1 MRILYL
7 SSVYP
12 SLTAPTRGTYSRDLC
27 HALQQSCDVRVLSPV
42 SWLEALTTP
51 GSRTAE
57 PQDPVPSS
65 RPIYWYPPRVQRH
78 RYGDWMWRSIR
89 RHVEQVVGDFQPD
102 WVISY
107 WAHPDGEV
115 ALRAARSCGARVAV
129 SIGGSDVLLLTDNA
143 KRRAAISKV
152 LREVDLTFTVCD
164 GLRNRV
170 IELGGSPER
179 THTSYQ
185 GIDLATFTPGN
196 QSEARRSLDL
206 PPSAPLFLWV
216 GRMVAIKRLDVLLSA
231 FQLVR
236 KQLPDAQLALVG
248 SGPQSEA
255 LKSYVH
261 QHRLSQAVRF
271 VGPVDR
277 AGLPA
282 WYRAAD
288 ATVLS
293 SDSEGLPNVL
303 RESLACGTP
312 FVSTDAG
319 SIGEIAADEFSCV
332 VRRGDVDAL
341 HRALL
346 QILDSS
352 YRDGVATYRP
362 QSWTA
367 TADQQLRL
375 MRDFD
380 ARRHSTASAPSQDV
394 ASQPLIASQ
403 PLVAAEQ

>member
-1 MRILYL
+1 MRILHL

-12 SLTAPTRGTYSRDLC
+12 SQTAPTRGTYSRDLC
-27 HALQQSCDVRVLSPV
+27 RALQQNCDVRVLSPV

-57 PQDPVPSS
+57 THDPVPSS

-78 RYGDWMWRSIR
+78 RYGEWMWRSIR
-89 RHVEQVVGDFQPD
+89 RHVEQVVSDFQPD

-115 ALRAARSCGARVAV
+115 ALRAARSCGARAAV
-129 SIGGSDVLLLTDNA
+129 SIGGSDVLLLTENA
-143 KRRAAISKV
+143 KRRKVISKV
-152 LREVDLTFTVCD
+152 LQDIDLVFTVCD
-164 GLRNRV
+164 GLRDRV
-170 IELGGSPER
+170 IELGGSPDR

-185 GIDLATFTPGN
+185 GIDLDTFTPGN
-196 QSEARRSLDL
+196 QSEARQSLGLD
-206 PPSAPLFLWV
+206 PTAPLFLWV
-216 GRMVAIKRLDVLLSA
+216 GRIVAIKRLDVLLPA
-231 FQLVR
+231 FQIVR
-236 KQLPDAQLALVG
+236 EHLPDAQLALVG
-248 SGPQSEA
+248 SGPQSESMR
-255 LKSYVH
+255 SYVH
-261 QHRLSQAVRF
+261 LHRLSDAVRF

-277 AGLPA
+277 AGLPN

-319 SIGEIAADEFSCV
+319 SIREIAADEYSRV
-332 VRRGDVDAL
+332 VRCGDVDAL
-341 HRALL
+341 QRAML

-352 YRDGVATYRP
+352 YRDGVMTYQP
-362 QSWTA
+362 QSWSA
-367 TADQQLRL
+367 TAEQRLQL
-375 MRDFD
+375 MREFD
-380 ARRHSTASAPSQDV
+380 TRQKVTASADSR
-394 ASQPLIASQ
+394 PLT
-403 PLVAAEQ
+403 PEEAAAAKQ

>member
-12 SLTAPTRGTYSRDLC
+12 SQTAPTRGTYSRDLC
-27 HALQQSCDVRVLSPV
+27 RALQQNCDVRVLSPV

-57 PQDPVPSS
+57 ANDPVPSS

-89 RHVEQVVGDFQPD
+89 RHVEQVVSDFQPD

-115 ALRAARSCGARVAV
+115 ALRAARSCGARAAV
-129 SIGGSDVLLLTDNA
+129 SIGGSDVLLLTENA
-143 KRRAAISKV
+143 KRRAVISKV
-152 LREVDLTFTVCD
+152 LRDIDLVFTVCD
-164 GLRNRV
+164 GLRDRV

-185 GIDLATFTPGN
+185 GIDLDTFTPGN
-196 QSEARRSLDL
+196 QAEARQSLGLD
-206 PPSAPLFLWV
+206 PTAPLFLWV
-216 GRMVAIKRLDVLLSA
+216 GRMVAIKRLDVLLAA
-231 FQLVR
+231 FQIVR
-236 KQLPDAQLALVG
+236 EHQPDAQLALVG
-248 SGPQSEA
+248 SGPLTES
-255 LKSYVH
+255 LKS
-261 QHRLSQAVRF
+261 QADRLGLTGTLRF

-277 AGLPA
+277 AGLPH

-319 SIGEIAADEFSCV
+319 SIREIAADEYSRV
-332 VRRGDVDAL
+332 VRCGDVDAL
-341 HRALL
+341 QRAML

-352 YRDGVATYRP
+352 YRDGVMTYQP
-362 QSWTA
+362 QSWSA
-367 TADQQLRL
+367 TAQHRLQL

-380 ARRHSTASAPSQDV
+380 TRQRVTVATDSQSLTPEALATAKQ
-394 ASQPLIASQ
+394 
-403 PLVAAEQ
+403 

>member
-12 SLTAPTRGTYSRDLC
+12 SQTAPTRGTYSRDLC
-27 HALQQSCDVRVLSPV
+27 RALQQDCDVRVLSPV

-57 PQDPVPSS
+57 ANDPVPSS
-65 RPIYWYPPRVQRH
+65 RPIYWYPPRLQRH

-89 RHVEQVVGDFQPD
+89 RHVEQVVSEFLPD

-115 ALRAARSCGARVAV
+115 ALHAARSCGARAAV
-129 SIGGSDVLLLTDNA
+129 SIGGSDVLLLTENA
-143 KRRAAISKV
+143 KRREAISRV
-152 LREVDLTFTVCD
+152 LRDIDLVFTVCD
-164 GLRNRV
+164 GLRERV

-179 THTSYQ
+179 TFTSYQ
-185 GIDLATFTPGN
+185 GIDLDTFTPGN
-196 QSEARRSLDL
+196 QAEARLSLGLD
-206 PPSAPLFLWV
+206 STAPLFLWV
-216 GRMVAIKRLDVLLSA
+216 GRMVAIKRLDVLLAA
-231 FQLVR
+231 FEIVR
-236 KQLPDAQLALVG
+236 KHLPDAQLALVG
-248 SGPQSEA
+248 SGPQSES
-255 LKSYVH
+255 LKSHIY
-261 QHRLSQAVRF
+261 QHRLNDAVRF
-271 VGPVDR
+271 VGPVER

-288 ATVLS
+288 ATVLC

-319 SIGEIAADEFSCV
+319 SVREIAADEYSRV
-332 VRRGDVDAL
+332 VPCGDVDAL
-341 HRALL
+341 QRAML

-352 YRDGVATYRP
+352 YRDGVTTYQP
-362 QSWTA
+362 QSWSA
-367 TADQQLRL
+367 TARQWLQV
-375 MRDFD
+375 MQDFD
-380 ARRHSTASAPSQDV
+380 ASRNLSPLADEQSTIPQA
-394 ASQPLIASQ
+394 IA
-403 PLVAAEQ
+403 AANR